1 MKRFLI
7 LLVIMAGVV
16 PLSPAFELV
25 RFDSNNYNT
34 WTYTRPGFVMTT
46 DVINQDKV
54 TLYKASNGDYTLVSP
69 SIMKQQFDS
78 VEVKVLG
85 YSKQYTSPY
94 YDPYLGSPTIEII
107 NDNGEVLKSVFYEF
121 EEKRLDHTFAVKFD
135 VSDLVNG
142 SSFKVRLACWQARI
156 YDAFSVREVIVGRVL
171 MPGDVDG
178 DGSVTAGDITVLYN
192 YLLNDDGENMVV
204 GDQDGDGSITSADIT
219 FVYNVIIGG

>member
-16 PLSPAFELV
+16 PLALALELV

-69 SIMKQQFDS
+69 SIPKQQFDS

-85 YSKQYTSPY
+85 YSRQYTSPY

-135 VSDLVNG
+135 VSDLVDG

-156 YDAFSVREVIVGRVL
+156 YDAFSVREVIVDRVL

>member
-16 PLSPAFELV
+16 PLSLAFEFV

-156 YDAFSVREVIVGRVL
+156 YDAFSVREVIVDSIL

-192 YLLNDDGENMVV
+192 YLLNDDGENMVA

>member
-1 MKRFLI
+1 MKRFLL
-7 LLVIMAGVV
+7 LLVVMAGVV
-16 PLSPAFELV
+16 PLALAFELV

-85 YSKQYTSPY
+85 YSKQYTSSY

-156 YDAFSVREVIVGRVL
+156 YDAFSVREVIVDSIL

>member
-16 PLSPAFELV
+16 PLSLAFELV

-156 YDAFSVREVIVGRVL
+156 YDAFSVREVIVDSIL

-192 YLLNDDGENMVV
+192 YLLNDDGENMVA

>member
-16 PLSPAFELV
+16 PLSLAFELV

-85 YSKQYTSPY
+85 YSKQYTSSY

>member
-1 MKRFLI
+1 MKRFLL
-7 LLVIMAGVV
+7 LLVVMAGVV
-16 PLSPAFELV
+16 PLALAFELV

-34 WTYTRPGFVMTT
+34 WTYTRPGFVMAT

-85 YSKQYTSPY
+85 YSKQYTNSY

-192 YLLNDDGENMVV
+192 YLLNDDGENMVA

>member
-1 MKRFLI
+1 M
-7 LLVIMAGVV
+7 
-16 PLSPAFELV
+16 
-25 RFDSNNYNT
+25 
-34 WTYTRPGFVMTT
+34 
-46 DVINQDKV
+46 
-54 TLYKASNGDYTLVSP
+54 
-69 SIMKQQFDS
+69 
-78 VEVKVLG
+78 
-85 YSKQYTSPY
+85 
-94 YDPYLGSPTIEII
+94 GSPTIEII

-156 YDAFSVREVIVGRVL
+156 YDAFSVREVIVDSIL

>member
-1 MKRFLI
+1 MKRFLL
-7 LLVIMAGVV
+7 LLVVMAGVV
-16 PLSPAFELV
+16 PLALALELV
-25 RFDSNNYNT
+25 RFDSNNYNA

-94 YDPYLGSPTIEII
+94 YDPYLGSPTVEII

>member
-16 PLSPAFELV
+16 PLSLAFELV

-69 SIMKQQFDS
+69 SIAKQQFDS

-107 NDNGEVLKSVFYEF
+107 NENGEVLKSVFYEF

-135 VSDLVNG
+135 VSDLGNG